1 MQNHVSARDDPL
13 PKQTNQDQRASSR
26 SSLALPDS
34 TRKYSERESGD
45 TSIPNQF
52 FWNVSGRGHVNQYS
66 SRGRD
71 TVPERAA
78 VDAAKELGYDSL
90 KGLQLAVIRGIVSWQ
105 ECTHFPLFQK
115 CE

>member
-1 MQNHVSARDDPL
+1 MHIG
-13 PKQTNQDQRASSR
+13 
-26 SSLALPDS
+26 SLALPDP
-34 TRKYSERESGD
+34 TRKYSEMESRD

-52 FWNVSGRGHVNQYS
+52 FWNVSGRGHVNYYG

-90 KGLQLAVIRGIVSWQ
+90 KDLQLAVIQGIVSWQ

>member
-1 MQNHVSARDDPL
+1 MSYACSEVDFPHRLCISKLQIAHACV
-13 PKQTNQDQRASSR
+13 TIEMY
-26 SSLALPDS
+26 SLALPDP

-52 FWNVSGRGHVNQYS
+52 FWNVSGRGHVNHYG
-66 SRGRD
+66 SRGRN

-90 KGLQLAVIRGIVSWQ
+90 KDL
-105 ECTHFPLFQK
+105 
-115 CE
+115 